1 MLISEKIPMV
11 AFFPCGMPSNS
22 AIIQCMITIVFT
34 LTNGAYQLVL
44 QGYNRIIVFSRAFY
58 FCVFALLLLAL
69 DHAMHDWQSVT
80 FHLYG
85 LPFSSAAIVVFARDL
100 TKGTSGDSYN

>member
-1 MLISEKIPMV
+1 
-11 AFFPCGMPSNS
+11 
-22 AIIQCMITIVFT
+22 VFSCVFY
-34 LTNGAYQLVL
+34 LL

-69 DHAMHDWQSVT
+69 NHMTWDWRSIT

-85 LPFSSAAIVVFARDL
+85 LPFSSTAIIIFARDL
-100 TKGTSGDSYN
+100 TKGNICDSKQKR